1 MTIDS
6 YRIVTNF
13 VFIWQIMRVS
23 RKEKKM
29 GGEQSSLKVYS
40 VIASVCVCVCGASD
54 GGSSESRCT
63 TCASRAQRAAR
74 ASVHGTHAMSMR

>member
-13 VFIWQIMRVS
+13 VFIWQIMGVS

-40 VIASVCVCVCGASD
+40 VIASVCVCVCVRRIRCISD
-54 GGSSESRCT
+54 ETGLESESSILLLT
-63 TCASRAQRAAR
+63 TSPLNE
-74 ASVHGTHAMSMR
+74 